1 MVNSMVFLKREGNKI
16 RYTDLIIP
24 LFPPHITYVEP
35 FFGTGAIF
43 WKKDLAKYNFINDID
58 SFIYELWYTLQKKE
72 NIDKLIK
79 EINELLIYEK
89 ILKEQNSLA
98 SKVLL
103 LRATLFV
110 KGSSIKT
117 CHSND
122 KKILLE
128 DLEKFKNIYFKK
140 LENAVIFN
148 KDVFLFIKS
157 ISFGGKT
164 ATYSTFFYCDPPYAG
179 TTTGLKSNKNWE
191 KEDLKKLIELL
202 LEKKALFAI
211 SEYESEFIKELANT
225 YGLHINHIRDSLFS
239 KNNSVEILLTNYPA
253 SPQKC
258 LFE

>member
-1 MVNSMVFLKREGNKI
+1 M
-16 RYTDLIIP
+16 RYADLIIP
-24 LFPPHITYVEP
+24 LFPQHKIYVEP
-35 FFGTGAIF
+35 FFGAGAIF
-43 WKKDLAKYNFINDID
+43 WKKELAKYNFINDID

-103 LRATLFV
+103 LSTTLFV
-110 KGSSIKT
+110 KGSSILT
-117 CHSND
+117 CPSNH

-140 LENAVIFN
+140 LENASIFN
-148 KDVFLFIKS
+148 KDVFLFLNS
-157 ISFGGKT
+157 I
-164 ATYSTFFYCDPPYAG
+164 TFNDNDSCFIYCDPPYAG
-179 TTTGLKSNKNWE
+179 TNTGLKSNKNWK

-202 LEKKALFAI
+202 LEKKVLFAI

-225 YGLHINHIRDSLFS
+225 YGLHINHIRDSLFY

-253 SPQKC
+253 SPQKS